1 METAVMRLDDIQ
13 PAKYNPRIMLKPGDA
28 EYEALKNSLEK
39 FGVAT
44 PLIVNRTTGN
54 LVSGH
59 QRLKVLKEMGMTETE
74 VVVID
79 VDADKEKLLNVAL
92 NKIDGE
98 WDFGKLEELFAE
110 FSDEDIQ
117 FTGYTTE
124 ELDGLFGKETTPPA
138 FSYEDDSD
146 VSDGEEES
154 EPKEEKSE
162 KPEKDFKIFF
172 SFPSKEAA
180 EKWLKDRGQERKFDG
195 TSHNITIKMEGDE
208 FGTGD

>member
-1 METAVMRLDDIQ
+1 MNTSVMKLADII
-13 PAKYNPRIMLKPGDA
+13 PAGYNPRIRLKQGDE
-28 EYEALKNSLEK
+28 EYEALKNSLER

-59 QRLKVLKEMGMTETE
+59 QRLNVLKEMGVTETE
-74 VVVID
+74 VVLID

-98 WDFGKLEELFAE
+98 WDYGKLEELFAE

-117 FTGYTTE
+117 FTGYTAE
-124 ELDGLFGKETTPPA
+124 ELDGLFGKETA
-138 FSYEDDSD
+138 SLSFSCEDDSD
-146 VSDGEEES
+146 GGEES
-154 EPKEEKSE
+154 EPKEEKSD

-180 EKWLKDRGQERKFDG
+180 EKWLKDKGQECKFDG
-195 TSHNITIKMEGDE
+195 TSHNITIKMEGVE

>member
-1 METAVMRLDDIQ
+1 METEIMKLEDIQ
-13 PAKYNPRIMLKPGDA
+13 PAAYNPRIKLKQGDA
-28 EYEALKNSLEK
+28 EYEALKNSLER

-59 QRLKVLKEMGMTETE
+59 QRLNALKEMGVTETE
-74 VVVID
+74 VVLIY

-98 WDFGKLEELFAE
+98 WDYGKLEELFAE

-124 ELDGLFGKETTPPA
+124 ELDGLFGKETASPS

-146 VSDGEEES
+146 GGEES
-154 EPKEEKSE
+154 ETKEEKSE

-180 EKWLKDRGQERKFDG
+180 EKWLKDKGQECEFEG
-195 TSHNITIKMEGDE
+195 TSHNITIKMEGVE